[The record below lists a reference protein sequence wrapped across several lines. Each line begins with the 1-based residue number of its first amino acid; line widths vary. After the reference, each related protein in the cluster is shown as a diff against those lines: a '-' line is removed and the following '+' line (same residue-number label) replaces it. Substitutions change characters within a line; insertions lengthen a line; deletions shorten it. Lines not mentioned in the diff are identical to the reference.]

1 MFTPRVCVC
10 LYVAQGA
17 RDVFE
22 KLVRVPICHEER
34 CSIRS
39 AGIYS
44 NIVGDRA
51 RVYGKMFLCDC

>member
-22 KLVRVPICHEER
+22 MLVRVPICHEER

-44 NIVGDRA
+44 NIVGGRA
-51 RVYGKMFLCDC
+51 RIW